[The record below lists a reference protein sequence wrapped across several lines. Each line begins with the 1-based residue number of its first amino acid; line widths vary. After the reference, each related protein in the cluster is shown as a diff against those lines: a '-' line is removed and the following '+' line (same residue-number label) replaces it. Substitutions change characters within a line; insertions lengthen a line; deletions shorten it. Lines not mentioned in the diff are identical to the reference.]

1 MGSFSLWHWLIVLVM
16 VGVPALIVAGIIWL
30 IVRASRGGSNRQAAQ
45 PRISPMSNTEVRLA
59 ELAALLRAGHI
70 TQEEYERQ
78 RAAVIASV

>member
-1 MGSFSLWHWLIVLVM
+1 M

-30 IVRASRGGSNRQAAQ
+30 IVRASRGSNRQAVQ
-45 PRISPMSNTEVRLA
+45 PRIPPMSNTEVRLA